1 MEKREYY
8 YFIGIGGVSM
18 SGLAELLQ
26 KEGFLVA
33 GSDMKES
40 ATTKYLREKG
50 ISVDIGHRKENITEE
65 VTKVVYTVAIAKDN
79 PEYLEAEEKKIPLIV
94 RGELLGTIMKRYSNS
109 IAISGTH
116 GKTTTTSMIA
126 QSLLTANLDPTITV
140 GGILPNIGSYL
151 RIGESSYF
159 VAEACEYHNSFLH
172 LNPYVGIIL
181 NLEEDHLDF
190 FNSLEEIQESFL
202 QFTKQIDKDGLLI
215 CNAGLD
221 IVERVK
227 EEASSQ
233 TVETVFIETEIEA
246 EIEVEIEA
254 DWIAKNMIYEETGGS
269 TFDVWYK
276 GNFFDT
282 FHLNIP
288 GDYNILNA
296 LCTIASTHFLKV
308 DRSVVKQALEE
319 FYGAER
325 RFQRKGNVN
334 GVEVIDD
341 YAHHPTEI
349 KATLSAL
356 KTMQYK
362 KRWCVFQPHTYSRT
376 KFLLQEF
383 ATAFTDADEIII
395 TEIFPA
401 REPHDPTIHSEM
413 LADLIQK
420 DLIEKGKSVRYIQ
433 TFEAVVSYLKEQ
445 IQKGDCV
452 MTIGAGDVYL
462 IGEML
467 LKDDN
472 QLSF

>member
-1 MEKREYY
+1 MKKREYY

-26 KEGFLVA
+26 KEGFLVG

-40 ATTKYLREKG
+40 ATTKFLRAKG
-50 ISVDIGHRKENITEE
+50 IPVDIGHRKENITEE

-79 PEYLEAEEKKIPLIV
+79 PEYLEAQAKNIPLIV

-202 QFTKQIDKDGLLI
+202 QFSKQIDESGLLI
-215 CNAGLD
+215 CNASLD
-221 IVERVK
+221 ILERLQK
-227 EEASSQ
+227 E
-233 TVETVFIETEIEA
+233 TNCKTLETVSILEEQ
-246 EIEVEIEA
+246 EA
-254 DWIAKNMIYEETGGS
+254 DWIAKNIIYEGSGGS

-276 GNFFDT
+276 GSWFDT

-296 LCTIASTHFLKV
+296 LCTIASSHFLEV
-308 DRSVVKQALEE
+308 DRNITKQALKE

-325 RFQRKGNVN
+325 RFQRKGSLK

-362 KRWCVFQPHTYSRT
+362 KRWCIFQPHTYSRT

-383 ATAFTDADEIII
+383 ATAFEDADEIII

-401 REPHDPTIHSEM
+401 REPNDPTIKSEM
-413 LADLIQK
+413 LVELIQNQK
-420 DLIEKGKSVRYIQ
+420 KSVRYIQ
-433 TFEAVVSYLKEQ
+433 TFEEVVSYLREQ
-445 IQKGDCV
+445 IQEGDCV

-462 IGEML
+462 IGEKL
-467 LKDDN
+467 LKE
-472 QLSF
+472 